1 MMSLGSTKPWKEVV
15 GKILPNNTGLS
26 SLALLEYYQPVLD
39 WLNKYNK
46 DANSKIGWTATKK
59 SKLKYIAKYNYY
71 NNFFVFLQK
80 LFELF

>member
-1 MMSLGSTKPWKEVV
+1 MMSLGSTKPWKQVV

-46 DANSKIGWTATKK
+46 DANSKIGWTASKK
-59 SKLKYIAKYNYY
+59 SKVYSINDLIHYI
-71 NNFFVFLQK
+71 NFHIFTEIV
-80 LFELF
+80 

>member
-1 MMSLGSTKPWKEVV
+1 MSLGSTKPWKQVV

-46 DANSKIGWTATKK
+46 DANSKIGWTASKK
-59 SKLKYIAKYNYY
+59 SKVYSINELIHC
-71 NNFFVFLQK
+71 NNFHIFTEIV
-80 LFELF
+80 

>member
-1 MMSLGSTKPWKEVV
+1 MSLGSTKPWKQVV

-46 DANSKIGWTATKK
+46 DANSKIGWTASKK
-59 SKLKYIAKYNYY
+59 SKVYSINDLIHYI
-71 NNFFVFLQK
+71 NFHIFTEIV
-80 LFELF
+80 